1 MHGPRVACG
10 DDGTVMPVRMMAAF
24 LLLALAAA
32 TAGALE
38 QRVNVWK
45 GIEYARPPQRWA
57 VAEM

>member
-1 MHGPRVACG
+1 M
-10 DDGTVMPVRMMAAF
+10 VRMVRMATF
-24 LLLALAAA
+24 LLLALAP